1 MHTDNAVVDLAA
13 TTQPL
18 SRRPGSMFAALG
30 RCGFVNAADSLVVG
44 VLASDQ
50 PLTVIAHTQF
60 IPLDRFHKTL

>member
-30 RCGFVNAADSLVVG
+30 RSGFVNAADSLRVG

-50 PLTVIAHTQF
+50 PLAVI
-60 IPLDRFHKTL
+60 P